1 MKSWREYFTSPNT
14 PNEQD
19 DELNDVFYDDTPE
32 HKSEP
37 FSLYTHV
44 LAFGSLILF
53 AAGAGY
59 LLYYAMHHDDSTSN
73 IGDNDHFG
81 ND

>member
-1 MKSWREYFTSPNT
+1 MKSWIEWLTGTKAPDDK
-14 PNEQD
+14 D
-19 DELNDVFYDDTPE
+19 DELLNDVFYDDTPE

-59 LLYYAMHHDDSTSN
+59 LLYYAMHHDDSTALGTSN
-73 IGDNDHFG
+73 HVDDQ
-81 ND
+81 